1 MRLIDE
7 SDLEEHADESGDR
20 LYCLPSPRRVDVLKR
35 SGIYAAT
42 AGRSIIT
49 DEDGNTTIDPNSM
62 NIGSLDLV
70 KLNEHKFTSVVI
82 KAQVGSD
89 VIVGKNK
96 LLDFYRT
103 LDEKS
108 GEWVDEVVEEVWN
121 RTEAD
126 EEKKASLI
134 SLPISP
140 LPENPSEE

>member
-7 SDLEEHADESGDR
+7 SDLEEHTDESGDR

-35 SGIYAAT
+35 SSIYAAT
-42 AGRSIIT
+42 AGRSITT
-49 DEDGNTTIDPNSM
+49 DENGVPKIDPNL

-70 KLNEHKFTSVVI
+70 KLAEHKFASVVI
-82 KAQVGSD
+82 KAQVGD
-89 VIVGKNK
+89 NVVEGKNY
-96 LLDFYRT
+96 LLDFYRK
-103 LDEKS
+103 LDEDS
-108 GEWVDEVVEEVWN
+108 GEWVDDVVDKVWD

-140 LPENPSEE
+140 LPESPSVE